1 MLLPMLKL
9 LVLSLLAF
17 PLLARAFDGAL
28 SSSNLQYE
36 IGDEDVWDV
45 TGSDTLLTYPEM
57 AYFYFIGPYLV
68 FDLYRDGH
76 RKKRAELRQYP
87 EWQVS
92 DSNSVHATMRLEASK
107 LDEFTWMQLQR
118 KEDWQVKPP
127 LRLTW
132 EKQQEID
139 GKTYRDYLVA
149 VFYHGDEGY
158 HKVPLIPRPDGDF
171 DVDLY
176 AHNHQV
182 YIVLNDSLV
191 HVENVVGWSDYQC
204 YFKVGLYTSGNKAD
218 YGGARVGVRE
228 LRYQLEGSP

>member
-1 MLLPMLKL
+1 MGIPKLMTAVLFLLPLP
-9 LVLSLLAF
+9 LA
-17 PLLARAFDGAL
+17 AAAFDDAF
-28 SSSNLQYE
+28 STSDLQYE
-36 IGDEDVWDV
+36 IGDEVVWHV
-45 TGSDTLLTYPEM
+45 TDSETLLTYPEM

-68 FDLYRDGH
+68 FDLSRDGDK
-76 RKKRAELRQYP
+76 KKRAELRQYP
-87 EWQVS
+87 EWRVR
-92 DSNSVHATMRLEASK
+92 DSNSVHATMRLEASE

-118 KEDWQVKPP
+118 KEDWRVKPP

-139 GKTYRDYLVA
+139 GETYRDYLVA
-149 VFYHGDEGY
+149 VFYHDDEGY

-171 DVDLY
+171 DVAIY

-191 HVENVVGWSDYQC
+191 HVENVAGWSHYQC

-228 LRYQLEGSP
+228 LHYQLTENP